1 MQLLGRAASLS
12 QAGAA
17 QIAPGIVVG
26 LLRTRCAWQGS
37 NAIVFPLAAGRG
49 QRSNLVP
56 AADPKIAGDFSLV
69 DKSVRIA
76 VSVPSEFGRPALLSP
91 QLQLF

>member
-37 NAIVFPLAAGRG
+37 NAIVFPLAAGHG
-49 QRSNLVP
+49 QP
-56 AADPKIAGDFSLV
+56 AAWSTVPHSHPCIRSHSIAE
-69 DKSVRIA
+69 RRNIA
-76 VSVPSEFGRPALLSP
+76 DL
-91 QLQLF
+91 